1 LIGFIMRRRYKIVLT
16 VLLVLVV
23 AVSGFIVWAET
34 PLGPMSEALE
44 ALESDS
50 YVVVTKGK
58 WLVFRPAQD
67 GAEAGFIMYPG
78 GRVDYRSYAPV
89 ARGIAAE
96 GYLVVIV
103 RMPLNLAVFGSG
115 AARDVL
121 SAFPE
126 VDAWAVGGHS
136 LGGSMA
142 ARFVY
147 RNPSAVDGLILWAS
161 YPASGDDLSD
171 RDIAVATIYG
181 TKDGLA
187 TYDKIERSLGLLPL
201 DALIVGIDGGNH
213 AQFGSYGP
221 QGGDDEAS
229 ITREQQ
235 QSQIIEATF
244 QLLRKI
250 T

>member
-1 LIGFIMRRRYKIVLT
+1 MRRRYKIVFS
-16 VLLVLVV
+16 VILVLIV

-34 PLGPMSEALE
+34 PLGPMPEALE

-50 YVVVTKGK
+50 YVAVTKGR
-58 WLVFRPAQD
+58 WLVFRPAQNV
-67 GAEAGFIMYPG
+67 AETGFILYPG

-89 ARGIAAE
+89 ARGVAAE
-96 GYLVVIV
+96 GFLVVLV

-115 AARDVL
+115 AASGVM

-126 VDAWAVGGHS
+126 VDRWAVGGHS

-147 RNPSAVDGLILWAS
+147 RNPNSVDGLVLWAS
-161 YPASGDDLSD
+161 YPASVDDLSD
-171 RDIAVATIYG
+171 RDIAVASIYG
-181 TKDGLA
+181 TKDGLS
-187 TYDKIERSLGLLPL
+187 TYDKIERSFGLLPP
-201 DALIVGIDGGNH
+201 DALIIGIEGGNH

-221 QGGDDEAS
+221 QAGDNVAS

-235 QSQIIEATF
+235 QIEIIEATV

>member
-1 LIGFIMRRRYKIVLT
+1 MGFRMRRRYKIVLSA
-16 VLLVLVV
+16 LLVLVV

-34 PLGPMSEALE
+34 PLGPLPEALE

-50 YVVVTKGK
+50 SVSVTKGR
-58 WLVFRPAQD
+58 WLVFMPARN
-67 GAEAGFIMYPG
+67 GAETGFIVYPG

-96 GYLVVIV
+96 GYLVVVV

-115 AARDVL
+115 AASDVI

-126 VDAWAVGGHS
+126 VGAWAVGGHS

-147 RNPSAVDGLILWAS
+147 RNPSAVDGLVLWAS

-171 RDIAVATIYG
+171 SHISVATIYG

-187 TYDKIERSLGLLPL
+187 TYDKIEKSLGLLPQ
-201 DALIVGIDGGNH
+201 DALIIGIDGGNH

-221 QGGDDEAS
+221 QGGDNEAI

-235 QSQIIEATF
+235 QIEIIEATI
-244 QLLRKI
+244 QLLRQI

>member
-1 LIGFIMRRRYKIVLT
+1 LIGFRMRRRYKIVLS
-16 VLLVLVV
+16 VLIVLVV
-23 AVSGFIVWAET
+23 SVSGFIVWAET
-34 PLGPMSEALE
+34 PLGPMPEALE

-50 YVVVTKGK
+50 SVTVTKGR
-58 WLVFRPAQD
+58 WLVFMPAQD
-67 GAEAGFIMYPG
+67 GAETGFIVYPG

-103 RMPLNLAVFGSG
+103 RMPLNLAVFGNG
-115 AARDVL
+115 AASDVM

-126 VDAWAVGGHS
+126 VGAWAVGGHS

-142 ARFVY
+142 VRFVY
-147 RNPSAVDGLILWAS
+147 RNPFAVEGLVLWAS

-187 TYDKIERSLGLLPL
+187 THDKIERSLGLLPP
-201 DALIVGIDGGNH
+201 DALIIGIEGGNH

-221 QGGDDEAS
+221 QAGDNEAL

-235 QSQIIEATF
+235 QMEIIKATV
-244 QLLRKI
+244 QLLREI